1 MKKYKTEDD
10 NYIRTEKRIKIII
23 VLLLIFFLGTI
34 LCIKFSKKEN
44 SSNFKAIEEET
55 FIQENDAD
63 YLVRISQKEI
73 YDFQTDK
80 KDAWIYIGRPSCQDC
95 QDYYPQLLEKLKD
108 NNLKIHYFNTE
119 CKASEK
125 SNMKKFMEEIGIT
138 EIPSIIHIKNGK
150 ITTVYNCLVKDDLE
164 KLGKDLFRN

>member
-1 MKKYKTEDD
+1 LKKYKTEED
-10 NYIRTEKRIKIII
+10 NYIRTGKHIKII
-23 VLLLIFFLGTI
+23 VLLLIFFLGMI

-44 SSNFKAIEEET
+44 SSNFKAIEKET
-55 FIQENDAD
+55 LIQENNAD
-63 YLVRISQKEI
+63 YLLIISRKEI

-80 KDAWIYIGRPSCQDC
+80 KDAWIYIGRPSCPDC

-108 NNLKIHYFNTE
+108 NNLKIYYFNTE

-138 EIPSIIHIKNGK
+138 EIPSIIHIDKGK

-164 KLGKDLFRN
+164 NLDKDLFQN

>member
-95 QDYYPQLLEKLKD
+95 QDY
-108 NNLKIHYFNTE
+108 
-119 CKASEK
+119 
-125 SNMKKFMEEIGIT
+125 
-138 EIPSIIHIKNGK
+138 
-150 ITTVYNCLVKDDLE
+150 
-164 KLGKDLFRN
+164 